1 MRFFT
6 TFTII
11 MIAVLFIFL
20 DIAKRNTAFL
30 LYRVLLRVGLIT
42 FISIVGFF
50 LFIVIVFIWRTPAP
64 PLPEIT
70 YGEFPFRLEYELNEE
85 LHVIEDTLIVEF
97 DGFGMNEGIG
107 RYRRWTSRLASGEDL
122 VLLLE
127 VSDNKQIF
135 YFPGPANYYMGD
147 RLNGYNHT
155 FPSAS
160 FNERERGII
169 RRDILHDKELLEQ
182 FGPLDQNTINEEELL
197 NQYNIR
203 LVNWEISEP
212 IVNNFGD

>member
-1 MRFFT
+1 MRFYNFYYHYDCSTFYFSRYSKAKYSIFIISGFT
-6 TFTII
+6 SSRSHNIYI
-11 MIAVLFIFL
+11 DRWIFL
-20 DIAKRNTAFL
+20 FT
-30 LYRVLLRVGLIT
+30 
-42 FISIVGFF
+42 
-50 LFIVIVFIWRTPAP
+50 VIVFIWRTPAP

-155 FPSAS
+155 FLVLLSLK
-160 FNERERGII
+160 G
-169 RRDILHDKELLEQ
+169 KEALLEGI
-182 FGPLDQNTINEEELL
+182 FYMTKN
-197 NQYNIR
+197 Y
-203 LVNWEISEP
+203 
-212 IVNNFGD
+212 

>member
-1 MRFFT
+1 MQYF
-6 TFTII
+6 
-11 MIAVLFIFL
+11 FIFL

-30 LYRVLLRVGLIT
+30 YLGFTSSRSHNIYIDR
-42 FISIVGFF
+42 SIF
-50 LFIVIVFIWRTPAP
+50 LFTVIVFIWRTPAP

-107 RYRRWTSRLASGEDL
+107 RYSRWTSRLASGEDL

-135 YFPGPANYYMGD
+135 YFPGPANYMGD

-160 FNERERGII
+160 FIERERGII
-169 RRDILHDKELLEQ
+169 RRDILHEQ
-182 FGPLDQNTINEEELL
+182 R
-197 NQYNIR
+197 Y
-203 LVNWEISEP
+203 
-212 IVNNFGD
+212 